1 MFMKRNGF
9 TLIELLVVVAIIGIL
24 AAVGVGAY
32 NGYTAAAKETVCK
45 NNHYAIIN
53 KIRESQ
59 ALCKFGDTIT
69 LRREYNWSNNKMG
82 AEYKLSCSYGFSTIA
97 YESARHMTNYLD
109 DPYNDEKYIYVMMSY
124 HGTPPKDGYTTFWV
138 FYGVTNRVKL
148 QTKCRGKVLTEE
160 LNE

>member
-1 MFMKRNGF
+1 MKQKAF

-24 AAVGVGAY
+24 AAVGVVAY

-45 NNHYAIIN
+45 INHHDIIK

-69 LRREYNWSNNKMG
+69 LRREYNWANNKMG

-109 DPYNDEKYIYVMMSY
+109 DPYNDEKYKYVMMSY
-124 HGTPPKDGYTTFWV
+124 SGTPPKDGYTTMSI

>member
-1 MFMKRNGF
+1 MKQKGF

-24 AAVGVGAY
+24 AAVGVVAY
-32 NGYTAAAKETVCK
+32 NGYTDGAKEAVCK
-45 NNHYAIIN
+45 TNHYAIIN

-69 LRREYNWSNNKMG
+69 LRREYNWANNKMG

-109 DPYNDEKYIYVMMSY
+109 DPYNDEEWPYAVMSY
-124 HGTPPKDGYTTFWV
+124 NGTPPKDGYTTCWI